1 MKPYPAEVEA
11 EMKKFYETLSGK
23 DKRRYAAIEAL
34 KLGHGG
40 IGYVAQVWGCDRDT
54 VSKGLDELQHLPEGS
69 GYDPRIRQPGGG
81 RKSYEASHP
90 GIDERFLEVM
100 AEHTAGDP
108 MHDDV
113 RWTNL
118 SMRQIIERLAERH
131 GLRVSKRVI
140 RQWMDKH
147 HYRRRKA
154 QKNDDEGYETS
165 A

>member
-11 EMKKFYETLSGK
+11 EMKKFYTTLSEK

-40 IGYVAQVWGCDRDT
+40 IGYVAQVLGCDRDT
-54 VSKGLDELQHLPEGS
+54 VSKGLDELQNLPEGS
-69 GYDPRIRQPGGG
+69 GYDPHIRQPGGG
-81 RKSYEASHP
+81 RKSYEASYP

-100 AEHTAGDP
+100 ADHTAGDP
-108 MHDDV
+108 MNEDI

-118 SMRQIIERLAERH
+118 SVRQIMERLVERH
-131 GLRVSKRVI
+131 GMQVSKKVI
-140 RQWMDKH
+140 RQLMDKH

-154 QKNDDEGYETS
+154 QKNDDEGHGAPE
-165 A
+165 